1 MKANHQHIMIIGG
14 GPAGLEA
21 ASTLSAS
28 GYRVT
33 LIEKEEQTGGK
44 LRSWY
49 KLFPGFRPSGEVQNY
64 LADGMKINN
73 HLILTN
79 TEVISVTPEN
89 EQHTILLADGQSIKG
104 DVVLFATGFQV
115 FNAAKKE
122 EYGYGIY
129 NNVISSVD
137 LEEKLKSGVPFKT
150 VAGITPRRIA
160 FIHCVG
166 SRDKKVGN
174 IQCSRICCITGV
186 KQAIEIKQL
195 LPEAEIFNFYMDM
208 RMFGQN
214 FEELYIE
221 AQQEWGVTF
230 IRGRV
235 SEIGEN
241 IDGTLQLKAED
252 TLSGR
257 PMKMNFDLV
266 VLLLGMVPAKNTAAI
281 GKSAGL
287 SFSSGGFL
295 AGSDVH
301 TCPNE
306 TNIPGIFITGT
317 CREPLTIG
325 ETLTDARAVSVS
337 IINYLRKNEKNIS

>member
-1 MKANHQHIMIIGG
+1 MKANHQHIIIIGG

-21 ASTLSAS
+21 ASNLDAS
-28 GYRVT
+28 GFRIT
-33 LIEKEEQTGGK
+33 LIEKEEHTGGK

-49 KLFPGFRPSGEVQNY
+49 KLFPGFRPSDEVQNY
-64 LADGMKINN
+64 LADGMKMNS
-73 HLILTN
+73 HLLLTN
-79 TEVISVTPEN
+79 TEVISVTHGN
-89 EQHTILLADGQSIKG
+89 EQHTVIFADGQSIKG
-104 DVVLFATGFQV
+104 DVVLIATGFQF

-122 EYGYGIY
+122 EYGYRIY
-129 NNVISSVD
+129 DNVITSPD
-137 LEEKLKSGVPFKT
+137 LEELLKTGKPLKT
-150 VAGITPRRIA
+150 TAGRTPRRFA

-174 IQCSRICCITGV
+174 IQCSRVCCITGV

-241 IDGTLQLKAED
+241 MDGTLQLKAED

-266 VLLLGMVPAKNTAAI
+266 VLLVGMVPTKNTGAI

-306 TNIPGIFITGT
+306 TNTPGIFITGT
-317 CREPLTIG
+317 CREPLSIA
-325 ETLTDARAVSVS
+325 ETLTDARAASVS
-337 IINYLRKNEKNIS
+337 IINYLRKNEKNRS